1 MNNFKLRGI
10 IIGVVMIAGL
20 ILSLPTMV
28 SLLTPYQL
36 TEAWLGPVG
45 KYIKQVKLG
54 LDLQGGMH
62 LVLKVD
68 TDKAVTGKLN
78 IMASSLKSEMQQNRI
93 HYTKIEAVAPDS
105 LVITLMNP
113 ADQDK
118 LTGMIN
124 EQYQS
129 YFTDPTTETAG
140 GATSLKFVIKRD
152 EAQKIKD
159 SSISQALETIRNRI
173 DQLGVSEPSIITEGK
188 DRINVQLPGIT
199 DPERAKK
206 IIGETAVLEFKLVD
220 EEHSLSSAQ
229 AGDLPQGSYIAY
241 MKETNEPILLKQ
253 PVELTGDTLN
263 DARVKIDSASPY
275 ISLEFNSQ
283 GARDFERITGENINK
298 RLAILLD
305 NKVYSAP
312 VIRDRIAGGKASI
325 TGRFT
330 DQEAKNLA
338 IVLRSGSLIAPVEI
352 LEERTVGPS
361 LGRDSVHQGLIACAI
376 GGVLVVLFMII
387 YYKASGILA
396 NIAVALNIMLIV
408 AFMASVGAVLTLPG
422 IAGIVLTIG
431 MAVDANILI
440 FERMREEIR
449 LGRTPKM
456 VVEAGY
462 RHAVA
467 TVVDANVTTLI
478 AGIVLFQFGTG
489 PVKGFAVTLC
499 VGILTTLFTVLVGCK
514 WILEWFVNSKNVER
528 ISI

>member
-1 MNNFKLRGI
+1 MNNFRMRGI
-10 IIGVVMIAGL
+10 MIAIVLVFGL

-28 SLLTPYQL
+28 SLLSPYQL
-36 TEAWLGPVG
+36 SEDWLGPVG

-68 TDKAVTGKLN
+68 TDKAVAGKLN
-78 IMASSLKSEMQQNRI
+78 IIASSLKSEMQQKRI
-93 HYTKIEAVAPDS
+93 HYTKIEAAAPNAIVAVLRD
-105 LVITLMNP
+105 P

-118 LTGMIN
+118 LSGTIK
-124 EQYQS
+124 EQYP
-129 YFTDPTTETAG
+129 YFTDPSTETVDGMTA
-140 GATSLKFVIKRD
+140 LKFTIKRD

-206 IIGETAVLEFKLVD
+206 LIGETAVLEFKLVD
-220 EEHSLSSAQ
+220 EEHSLSNAQ
-229 AGDLPQGSYIAY
+229 AGDIPQGSYIAY

-253 PVELTGDTLN
+253 QVELTGDTLN
-263 DARVKIDSASPY
+263 DARVKIDRASPY
-275 ISLEFNSQ
+275 ISLDFNSQ
-283 GARDFERITGENINK
+283 GARDFERITGDNVNK

-312 VIRDRIAGGKASI
+312 VIKDRIAGGKASI

-338 IVLRSGSLIAPVEI
+338 IVLRSGSLLAPVEI
-352 LEERTVGPS
+352 QEERTVGPS
-361 LGRDSVHQGLIACAI
+361 LGKDSIHKGVIAAGI
-376 GGVLVVLFMII
+376 GGILVIIFMLV
-387 YYKASGILA
+387 YYRASGLLASAADAIHLVLILA
-396 NIAVALNIMLIV
+396 IMSL
-408 AFMASVGAVLTLPG
+408 FGAVLTLPG
-422 IAGIVLTIG
+422 IAGMVLTIG
-431 MAVDANILI
+431 MAVDANILV

-462 RHAVA
+462 RHALP
-467 TVVDANVTTLI
+467 TVVDSNITALI
-478 AGIVLFQFGTG
+478 AGVVLFQFGTG
-489 PVKGFAVTLC
+489 PVKGFAITMC
-499 VGILTTLFTVLVGCK
+499 FGILTTLFTTLVMCR
-514 WILEWFVNSKNVER
+514 WVMEWFVNKKNVER

>member
-1 MNNFKLRGI
+1 MNNFRWRGI
-10 IIGVVMIAGL
+10 IIAVIMIAGL
-20 ILSLPTMV
+20 IFSLPTMV

-36 TEAWLGPVG
+36 TDSWLGPVG

-68 TDKAVTGKLN
+68 TDKAVAGKLN
-78 IMASSLKSEMQQNRI
+78 IVASSLKSEMQQKRI
-93 HYTKIEAVAPDS
+93 HYIKIEAVAPESIVAVLRD
-105 LVITLMNP
+105 P

-118 LTGMIN
+118 LTGIIN
-124 EQYQS
+124 EQYP
-129 YFTDPTTETAG
+129 YFTDPSTETIG
-140 GATSLKFVIKRD
+140 GATVLKYIIKRD

-173 DQLGVSEPSIITEGK
+173 DQLGVSEPSIITEGR
-188 DRINVQLPGIT
+188 DRINIQLPGIT

-220 EEHSLSSAQ
+220 EEHSLSNAQ
-229 AGDLPQGSYIAY
+229 AGDIPQGSYIAY

-253 PVELTGDTLN
+253 QVELTGDTLN
-263 DARVKIDSASPY
+263 DARVKIDRASPY
-275 ISLEFNSQ
+275 ISLDFNSQ
-283 GARDFERITGENINK
+283 GARDFERITGDNINK

-312 VIRDRIAGGKASI
+312 VIKDRIAGGKASI

-338 IVLRSGSLIAPVEI
+338 IVLRSGSLLAPVEI

-361 LGRDSVHQGLIACAI
+361 LGKDSVHEGLVACAI
-376 GGVLVVLFMII
+376 GGILVVLFMII
-387 YYKASGILA
+387 YYKASGMLA

-408 AFMASVGAVLTLPG
+408 AFMALAGAVLTLPG

-462 RHAVA
+462 KHAVS

-478 AGIVLFQFGTG
+478 AGLVLFQFGTG

-514 WILEWFVNSKNVER
+514 WVLEWFVNSKNVEH

>member
-10 IIGVVMIAGL
+10 IIAVVMIAGL

-36 TEAWLGPVG
+36 ADNWLGPLG
-45 KYIKQVKLG
+45 KHIKQVKLG

-62 LVLKVD
+62 LILKVD

-78 IMASSLKSEMQQNRI
+78 IIASTVKSEMQQKRI
-93 HYTKIEAVAPDS
+93 HYTKIEVVAPDS
-105 LVITLMNP
+105 IAVTLRDP

-118 LTGMIN
+118 LTAILN
-124 EQYQS
+124 EQTS
-129 YFTDPTTETAG
+129 FADPSTETIG
-140 GATSLKFVIKRD
+140 GVTVFRYSVKRD
-152 EAQKIKD
+152 EIQKIKD

-199 DPERAKK
+199 DPERAKR

-220 EEHSLSSAQ
+220 EDHSLSNAL
-229 AGDLPQGSYIAY
+229 AGDIPQDSYIAY
-241 MKETNEPILLKQ
+241 MKETNEPILLKKQ
-253 PVELTGDTLN
+253 VELTGDTLN
-263 DARVKIDSASPY
+263 DARVKIDRASPY
-275 ISLEFNSQ
+275 ISLDFNAQ

-305 NKVYSAP
+305 KKVYSAP
-312 VIRDRIAGGKASI
+312 VIKDRIAGGKASI

-338 IVLRSGSLIAPVEI
+338 IVLRSGSLLAPVEI

-361 LGRDSVHQGLIACAI
+361 LGKDSIHQGLVACAI
-376 GGVLVVLFMII
+376 GGVLVIIFMII
-387 YYKASGILA
+387 YYRASGMLA
-396 NIAVALNIMLIV
+396 NIAVILNIMLIA
-408 AFMASVGAVLTLPG
+408 AFMSLVGAVLTLPG

-462 RHAVA
+462 KHAIS

-478 AGIVLFQFGTG
+478 AGLVLFQFGTG
-489 PVKGFAVTLC
+489 PIKGFAVTLC

-514 WILEWFVNSKNVER
+514 WVMEWFVNSKNVSR

>member
-10 IIGVVMIAGL
+10 IIAVVMIAGL

-36 TEAWLGPVG
+36 ADNWLGPLG

-62 LVLKVD
+62 LILKVD

-78 IMASSLKSEMQQNRI
+78 IIASSVKSEMQQKRI
-93 HYTKIEAVAPDS
+93 HYTKIEVVVPDS
-105 LVITLMNP
+105 LAVTLRDP

-118 LTGMIN
+118 LTGIIN
-124 EQYQS
+124 EQS
-129 YFTDPTTETAG
+129 SFSDPSTETIDGVTA
-140 GATSLKFVIKRD
+140 LKYSIKKD
-152 EAQKIKD
+152 EIQKIKD

-173 DQLGVSEPSIITEGK
+173 DQLGVSEPSIITEGR

-220 EEHSLSSAQ
+220 EEHSLSNAL
-229 AGDLPQGSYIAY
+229 AGDIPQDSYIAY

-253 PVELTGDTLN
+253 QVELTGDTLN
-263 DARVKIDSASPY
+263 DARVKIDGASPY
-275 ISLEFNSQ
+275 ISLDFNAQ

-312 VIRDRIAGGKASI
+312 VIKDRIAGGKASI

-338 IVLRSGSLIAPVEI
+338 IVLRSGSLLAPVEV

-361 LGRDSVHQGLIACAI
+361 LGKDSIHQGLVACAI

-387 YYKASGILA
+387 YYRASGMLA
-396 NIAVALNIMLIV
+396 NIAVTLNIMLII
-408 AFMASVGAVLTLPG
+408 AFMALVGAVLTLPG
-422 IAGIVLTIG
+422 LAGIILTIG

-462 RHAVA
+462 KHAVS
-467 TVVDANVTTLI
+467 TVVDANLTTLI
-478 AGIVLFQFGTG
+478 AGLVLFQFGTG
-489 PVKGFAVTLC
+489 PIKGFAVTLC
-499 VGILTTLFTVLVGCK
+499 FGILTTLFTVLVGCK
-514 WILEWFVNSKNVER
+514 WVMEWFVNSKNVER

>member
-10 IIGVVMIAGL
+10 IIAVVMIAGL

-36 TEAWLGPVG
+36 ADNWLGPLG

-62 LVLKVD
+62 LILKVD

-78 IMASSLKSEMQQNRI
+78 IIASTIKSEMQQKRI
-93 HYTKIEAVAPDS
+93 HYTKIEVVAPDS
-105 LVITLMNP
+105 LAVTLRDP

-118 LTGMIN
+118 LTGIIN
-124 EQYQS
+124 EQS
-129 YFTDPTTETAG
+129 SFSDPSTETAG
-140 GATSLKFVIKRD
+140 GVTVLKYSIKN
-152 EAQKIKD
+152 EEIQKIKD

-173 DQLGVSEPSIITEGK
+173 DQLGVSEPSIITEGR

-220 EEHSLSSAQ
+220 EEHSLSNAL
-229 AGDLPQGSYIAY
+229 AGDIPQGSYIAY

-253 PVELTGDTLN
+253 QVELTGDTLN
-263 DARVKIDSASPY
+263 DARVKIDGASPY
-275 ISLEFNSQ
+275 ISLDFNSQ

-312 VIRDRIAGGKASI
+312 VIKDRIAGGKASI

-338 IVLRSGSLIAPVEI
+338 IVLRSGSLLAPVEI

-361 LGRDSVHQGLIACAI
+361 LGKDSIHQGLVACAI
-376 GGVLVVLFMII
+376 GGALVILFMII
-387 YYKASGILA
+387 YYRASGMLA
-396 NIAVALNIMLIV
+396 NIAVTLNIMLIA
-408 AFMASVGAVLTLPG
+408 AFMALVGAVLTLPG
-422 IAGIVLTIG
+422 IAGIILTIG

-462 RHAVA
+462 KHAVS

-478 AGIVLFQFGTG
+478 AGLVLFQFGTG
-489 PVKGFAVTLC
+489 PIKGFAVTLC
-499 VGILTTLFTVLVGCK
+499 FGILTTLFTVLVGCK
-514 WILEWFVNSKNVER
+514 WVMEWFVNSKNVER

>member
-1 MNNFKLRGI
+1 
-10 IIGVVMIAGL
+10 
-20 ILSLPTMV
+20 MV

-36 TEAWLGPVG
+36 ADNWLGPLG
-45 KYIKQVKLG
+45 KHIKQVKLG

-62 LVLKVD
+62 LILKVD
-68 TDKAVTGKLN
+68 TDKAVAGKLN
-78 IMASSLKSEMQQNRI
+78 IIASTVKSDMQQKRI
-93 HYTKIEAVAPDS
+93 HYAKIEVAAPDS
-105 LVITLMNP
+105 IVVTLRDP
-113 ADQDK
+113 VDQDK
-118 LTGMIN
+118 VTAILN
-124 EQYQS
+124 EQLPFS
-129 YFTDPTTETAG
+129 DPSTETVD
-140 GATSLKFVIKRD
+140 GATALKYSVKKD
-152 EAQKIKD
+152 EVQKIKD

-173 DQLGVSEPSIITEGK
+173 DQLGVSEPSIITEGR

-220 EEHSLSSAQ
+220 EDHSLSNAL
-229 AGDLPQGSYIAY
+229 AGDIPQGSYIAY

-253 PVELTGDTLN
+253 QVELTGDTLN
-263 DARVKIDSASPY
+263 DARVKIDRASPY
-275 ISLEFNSQ
+275 ISLDFNSQ

-312 VIRDRIAGGKASI
+312 VIKDRIAGGKASI

-338 IVLRSGSLIAPVEI
+338 IVLRSGSLLAPVEI

-361 LGRDSVHQGLIACAI
+361 LGKDSIHQGLVACAI
-376 GGVLVVLFMII
+376 GGALIVLFMII
-387 YYKASGILA
+387 YYRASGMLA
-396 NIAVALNIMLIV
+396 NIAVILNIMLIV
-408 AFMASVGAVLTLPG
+408 AFMSLVGAVLTLPG
-422 IAGIVLTIG
+422 IAGVVLTIG

-462 RHAVA
+462 KNAVS

-478 AGIVLFQFGTG
+478 AGLVLFQFGTG
-489 PVKGFAVTLC
+489 PIKGFAVTLC

-514 WILEWFVNSKNVER
+514 WVMEWFVNSKNVTR